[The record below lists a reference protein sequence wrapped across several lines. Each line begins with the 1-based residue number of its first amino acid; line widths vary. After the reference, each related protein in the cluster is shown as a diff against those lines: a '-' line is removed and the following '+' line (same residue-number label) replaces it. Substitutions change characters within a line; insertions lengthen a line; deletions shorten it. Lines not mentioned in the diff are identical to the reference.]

1 MPSFRVTLTIGALQ
15 PGVAPHT
22 VLPTAA
28 AAANQFATVEAS
40 DLGIVAGA
48 PRLTI
53 RFTADDAEI
62 AAQIGGHVA
71 AATAAA
77 AEVLVWKVTQ
87 RVKGRWY
94 VVPPRP

>member
-1 MPSFRVTLTIGALQ
+1 MTVGMLR
-15 PGVAPHT
+15 PGVTPDR

-28 AAANQFATVEAS
+28 DAAAALTTVEAA

-48 PRLTI
+48 PRITI

-62 AAQIGGHVA
+62 AGQLGQHIAS
-71 AATAAA
+71 ATDAV
-77 AEVLVWKVTQ
+77 AEVLVAKVTE

-94 VVPPRP
+94 VVR

>member
-1 MPSFRVTLTIGALQ
+1 MTVGMLRGATPPDQ
-15 PGVAPHT
+15 

-28 AAANQFATVEAS
+28 DAARALTTVEAA

-53 RFTADDAEI
+53 RYTADDAEL
-62 AAQIGGHVA
+62 ARQLGEHVA
-71 AATAAA
+71 AATDAV
-77 AEVLVWKVTQ
+77 AEVLQWKVTE

-94 VVPPRP
+94 VVGRAR